1 MDATG
6 KVCERIDG
14 KPAGDAM
21 KLKRVNAY
29 LICEPHDMCEE
40 SYDVFVDDEL
50 AARLAVYA
58 ELLAAAKTVVEWWD
72 SPHTYYGHGDPY
84 YGYGK
89 IERLRDAI
97 AKAEGKVTP

>member
-1 MDATG
+1 
-6 KVCERIDG
+6 
-14 KPAGDAM
+14 M

-58 ELLAAAKTVVEWWD
+58 ELLAVAKEFYESWYVNKGPCRGWSGGVLAD
-72 SPHTYYGHGDPY
+72 QHGNPIKDIPSRY
-84 YGYGK
+84 SDK
-89 IERLRDAI
+89 RIEAFRAAI
-97 AKAEGKVTP
+97 AKAEGGTV